1 MSQDQLALTLDSDDA
16 ELNEGSSAIV
26 IHEAGVPKTYAGY
39 RTHKRQRLRELEGAK
54 HTAPTRGPTS
64 HDEQTFSPPA
74 MEMDPA
80 SNAAPAVAPA
90 VASTSANPAVPE
102 QFNIPERFKGWT
114 AVAVK
119 GFRADFK
126 SLLKAKSK
134 LQKMKTLDEQGVLLH
149 SIRTKAVEFQ
159 TKYPS
164 VREKSAA
171 SVAAVHLENQK
182 RIQKDF
188 IASKE
193 MEVEEILAASNL
205 HVTTLA
211 TKLEDYLKSLSENP
225 DLAVSDA
232 TREKYRKIKGACI
245 EKAQSDIAIARD
257 EIIIQ
262 ELERQKK
269 REAEDLKKAAA
280 AEEIDRMELDPTVDA
295 IVQKHV
301 KKVEDRLRKEFAAKL
316 DKELSAK
323 LQKITLEKKVSP
335 STTAADSKP
344 QNNKAKKKRG
354 KKKKSV
360 TPTDGKG
367 KGQTAPKQ
375 AWVPKNGGGGPAK
388 GPPKKK

>member
-1 MSQDQLALTLDSDDA
+1 
-16 ELNEGSSAIV
+16 
-26 IHEAGVPKTYAGY
+26 
-39 RTHKRQRLRELEGAK
+39 
-54 HTAPTRGPTS
+54 
-64 HDEQTFSPPA
+64 
-74 MEMDPA
+74 MEMNPA
-80 SNAAPAVAPA
+80 SNAAPTVAPA

-114 AVAVK
+114 ALAVK

-126 SLLKAKSK
+126 SLLKVKSK
-134 LQKMKTLDEQGVLLH
+134 LQKMKTLDEQGVFLH

-211 TKLEDYLKSLSENP
+211 TKLEDYLKSLLENP

-280 AEEIDRMELDPTVDA
+280 AEEIDRMELDPT
-295 IVQKHV
+295 
-301 KKVEDRLRKEFAAKL
+301 
-316 DKELSAK
+316 
-323 LQKITLEKKVSP
+323 KIALEKKVSP
-335 STTAADSKP
+335 SATAADSKP
-344 QNNKAKKKRG
+344 HNNKAKKKRG
-354 KKKKSV
+354 KKKKSDA
-360 TPTDGKG
+360 PTDGKG

-375 AWVPKNGGGGPAK
+375 AWVPKNGGGGPAN

>member
-26 IHEAGVPKTYAGY
+26 IHEA
-39 RTHKRQRLRELEGAK
+39 
-54 HTAPTRGPTS
+54 
-64 HDEQTFSPPA
+64 
-74 MEMDPA
+74 
-80 SNAAPAVAPA
+80 APA

-323 LQKITLEKKVSP
+323 LQKIALEKKVSP
-335 STTAADSKP
+335 SATAADSKP

-354 KKKKSV
+354 KKKKSDA
-360 TPTDGKG
+360 PTDGKG
-367 KGQTAPKQ
+367 KGQAAPKQ
-375 AWVPKNGGGGPAK
+375 AWVPKNGGGGPAN

>member
-1 MSQDQLALTLDSDDA
+1 
-16 ELNEGSSAIV
+16 
-26 IHEAGVPKTYAGY
+26 
-39 RTHKRQRLRELEGAK
+39 
-54 HTAPTRGPTS
+54 
-64 HDEQTFSPPA
+64 

-134 LQKMKTLDEQGVLLH
+134 LQKMKTLDEQ
-149 SIRTKAVEFQ
+149 
-159 TKYPS
+159 
-164 VREKSAA
+164 A

-323 LQKITLEKKVSP
+323 LQKIALEKKVSP
-335 STTAADSKP
+335 SATAADSKP

-354 KKKKSV
+354 KKKKSDA
-360 TPTDGKG
+360 PTDGKG
-367 KGQTAPKQ
+367 KGQAAPKQ
-375 AWVPKNGGGGPAK
+375 AWVPKNGGGGPAN